1 VHSGSMTL
9 KSWAKVLERRLRGP
23 EKVRATPKR
32 CLTSRERL
40 ARGGR
45 EEGRGRRRGK
55 AYGGTGGVDT
65 VC

>member
-1 VHSGSMTL
+1 LGKDFGTQVEGTGEGEGYAEALFDEQGEVS
-9 KSWAKVLERRLRGP
+9 ER
-23 EKVRATPKR
+23 
-32 CLTSRERL
+32 
-40 ARGGR
+40 R